1 MLILIW
7 KYLSSITQF
16 DYAYS
21 TPLQNIG
28 KIIMATFVQKKKNVL
43 TSKYTFIY
51 IHCYIY
57 VKKIYLFNLY

>member
-28 KIIMATFVQKKKNVL
+28 KIIMATFVQKKK
-43 TSKYTFIY
+43 KRFDFKIY
-51 IHCYIY
+51 IYIY
-57 VKKIYLFNLY
+57 TLLYICKENIFI